1 MKLTNRAT
9 LLYYG
14 VCNDTFGIYMSTK
27 LQSLLTTWP
36 TNTVRTVAALKAEGF
51 SQSLISK
58 YKHLGWLSSFGDGAV
73 IKRGDTPTILG
84 GLYALQHDSGLSV
97 HLGGLSS
104 LELLGRAHFVRL
116 GAQRV
121 WLFGV
126 PKRLPRWF
134 TNHDWGGELN
144 YTSAALFSDMH
155 SETLI
160 EYRVGGFV
168 VRISNELRA
177 VFEVLTFVPDRLG
190 VEEAGQ
196 LVRGLTASNPRKVS
210 ELLRAC
216 KSIKAKRLFLA
227 LADAAGHAW
236 MRHLDLTSVD
246 LGRGPRT
253 LVRGG
258 KLHKKYKITLPE
270 SFLSEREG

>member
-1 MKLTNRAT
+1 M
-9 LLYYG
+9 LYSG
-14 VCNDTFGIYMSTK
+14 ACNDTYGIYMSTK

-36 TNTVRTVAALKAEGF
+36 PNAVRTVAALKAEGF
-51 SQSLISK
+51 SQSLIAK
-58 YKHLGWLSSFGDGAV
+58 YKQLGWLSSFGDGAV
-73 IKRGDTPTILG
+73 IKRGETPTILG
-84 GLYALQHDSGLSV
+84 GLYALQHDMGLSV

-104 LELLGRAHFVRL
+104 LELLGRAHFVRP

-144 YTSAALFSDMH
+144 YTSAALVSDME

-160 EYRVGGFV
+160 EYRGGGGFV

-177 VFEVLTFVPDRLG
+177 VFEVLACVPDRVG
-190 VEEAGQ
+190 VEEAGE
-196 LVRGLTASNPRKVS
+196 LVRGLTASNPQKVS

-258 KLHKKYKITLPE
+258 KLHKKYRITLPD